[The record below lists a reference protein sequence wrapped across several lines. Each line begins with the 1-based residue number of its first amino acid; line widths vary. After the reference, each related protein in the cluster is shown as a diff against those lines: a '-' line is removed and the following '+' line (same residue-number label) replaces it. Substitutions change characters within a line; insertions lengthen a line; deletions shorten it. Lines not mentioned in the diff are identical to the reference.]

1 MARRYTDFQQVELD
15 TKGGV
20 FRNESE
26 LKHAFVEAL
35 KKELGGS
42 KCDEYVVKGM
52 LIPALDEAFKSGRRP
67 DIRVSN
73 LVIEVEPPGA
83 DLSKGREQLF
93 NYMKELH
100 QQLRGKTVVY
110 GLVTNGIKAEFYEYS
125 GKDPKLLLEDS
136 MANVA
141 RGALERFCT
150 QEGKIPV
157 VDAEDL
163 VRLFGV

>member
-1 MARRYTDFQQVELD
+1 MARRYTGFQQVELD

-26 LKHAFVEAL
+26 LRHAFVEAL
-35 KKELGGS
+35 KEELDGS
-42 KCDEYVVKGM
+42 KCDKYVVKGM

-100 QQLRGKTVVY
+100 QQIRGKTVVY

-141 RGALERFCT
+141 RGALERFCS
-150 QEGKIPV
+150 QKIPV